1 MKQSALILVGCVLAA
16 AAAHA
21 GEKLNVKTGLW
32 ETTVTTKI
40 DGNPVPKSVLDQM
53 PPERRAKIEQAMA
66 ARSASMAAPK
76 TTTNCVTEEDL
87 AKGVQAV
94 DMSGECKKTVIAQ
107 TSTHQEI
114 AIECARNGVSS
125 KGHMT
130 VDAPSNDRIKGK
142 MEMAVG
148 DGKVIGD
155 FSGKWIGATCPESAK

>member
-1 MKQSALILVGCVLAA
+1 MKQRAWILAGCVLAA

-21 GEKLNVKTGLW
+21 GDKLNVKTGLW

-40 DGNPVPKSVLDQM
+40 DGNPVPKNVLDQM

-76 TTTNCVTEEDL
+76 TATNCVTEEDL
-87 AKGVQAV
+87 AKGVQAM
-94 DMSGECKKTVIAQ
+94 DMNGDCKKTVIAQ
-107 TSTHQEI
+107 TSTHQEL
-114 AIECARNGVSS
+114 AIECSRSGVTS

-130 VDAPSNDRIKGK
+130 VDAPSNDRITGK

-148 DGKVIGD
+148 EGKVIGD
-155 FSGKWIGATCPESAK
+155 FSGKWIGATCPASEK